1 MPEMKEIQAMQEIA
15 TLLLNNGIA
24 VVIIA
29 YFIYRDN
36 KFMATLQ
43 NTLTTLVDT
52 VKALEDL
59 IHDKI

>member
-1 MPEMKEIQAMQEIA
+1 MEMQEIA

-24 VVIIA
+24 VVVIA

-52 VKALEDL
+52 VKALENTV
-59 IHDKI
+59 HDKI